1 MAILSRTVLILSCLL
16 LVACAEQP
24 VEQKPATVTSKTAA
38 TTTPA
43 ATPKPATSSN
53 IRLSQE
59 TGHSTDSSYYVQ
71 NRVIASG
78 GVVSGALMGS

>member
-16 LVACAEQP
+16 VVACAEQP
-24 VEQKPATVTSKTAA
+24 AEQKPAAA

-43 ATPKPATSSN
+43 PTAKPKRAPSN
-53 IRLSQE
+53 VRVSQE

-78 GVVSGALMGS
+78 GVVSGAIMGS